1 MIVITAATGHLG
13 TLVVE
18 QLLASHPAQ
27 AVRVA
32 VRSPEKAAHW
42 AARGVEVVQA
52 DYEDPA
58 SLERAFTGA
67 DKLLLISS
75 SAVGRRVAQ
84 HTNAIDAAV
93 RAGVGFIAYTSLL
106 KADTSSS
113 VLADEHRPTEDKL
126 RASGVA
132 YTILRNGWYLENYTE
147 NLAAP
152 LQLGAFYGAA
162 GTGRI
167 AAAAR
172 ADLAAAAVAVLTE
185 DGHGGRTYELG
196 GTAFT
201 MSDLA
206 AAVSDAVGKSLPYV
220 NLPEADYQAA
230 LVQGGVPEG
239 FAFVLANA
247 DTAIE
252 AGDLDTA
259 PTDLVA
265 LIGRP
270 PTALSAAVEAGVRAL
285 A

>member
-172 ADLAAAAVAVLTE
+172 ADFAAAAVAVLTE

>member
-27 AVRVA
+27 ALRVA

>member
-1 MIVITAATGHLG
+1 
-13 TLVVE
+13 
-18 QLLASHPAQ
+18 
-27 AVRVA
+27 
-32 VRSPEKAAHW
+32 
-42 AARGVEVVQA
+42 
-52 DYEDPA
+52 
-58 SLERAFTGA
+58 
-67 DKLLLISS
+67 
-75 SAVGRRVAQ
+75 
-84 HTNAIDAAV
+84 V